1 MDRTTSERVAKGERA
16 VSDFDRILV
25 AYGER
30 QSQMVDALVAELE
43 ATPEER
49 ARLRV
54 VAQLVQQVVHTFGTL
69 ETDWAALSSHDFV
82 ERRAPSPL
90 PVIVDAEPGQV
101 LNLSMRALVDAGVLT
116 AWQARVINMNL
127 GLKRSMFVCGP
138 ADAGKSTLL
147 NGLIGLLPV
156 GQRLALVEADE
167 EALPMAKERSGAHQL
182 SASGTLERVEAF
194 RQASRQKPD
203 WIAVRG
209 LTAEESFCFVDAL
222 QGSCGGLATVVAD
235 RLEVPFNAWLSEDR
249 KMAQRL
255 SRLKPLV
262 VHLRRDD
269 EGRPRLVALMEVSVR
284 EGRAVLTPYTG
295 LT

>member
-1 MDRTTSERVAKGERA
+1 MGVAKGERA

-30 QSQMVDALVAELE
+30 QSQMVDALVTELE

-54 VAQLVQQVVHTFGTL
+54 VVQLVQQVVHTFGTL
-69 ETDWAALSSHDFV
+69 ETDWAALGNREFV

-90 PVIVDAEPGQV
+90 PVVVDAESGQV
-101 LNLSMRALVDAGVLT
+101 LNLSMRTLVDAGTLT

-138 ADAGKSTLL
+138 VGAGKSTLL

-156 GQRLALVEADE
+156 GQRLALIDADE
-167 EALPMAKERSGAHQL
+167 EALPMAKERSGVHQL

-194 RQASRQKPD
+194 RQAARQKPD
-203 WIAVRG
+203 WIVVRG
-209 LTAEESFCFVDAL
+209 LTTEESLCFIDSI

-235 RLEVPFNAWLSEDR
+235 DIEVSFNTWLREDR
-249 KMAQRL
+249 KTAQRL

-262 VHLRRDD
+262 IHLRRDD
-269 EGRPRLVALMEVSVR
+269 EGRPRLAALLEVSVR
-284 EGRAVLTPYTG
+284 EGRAVLAPYTG